1 MSKFTQEEQTQIV
14 KGAME
19 LTATIEH
26 EERELNNVQGQT
38 FRKLPEPPMQKVLPS
53 VAKIQPQYPAKPKT
67 KYTYKEFVKETLNLT
82 TTKRKI
88 GAIAVIILA
97 GWLIGI
103 FLIYSIFAYLKK
115 VNQLNSELENSS
127 EYLEA
132 RAEAERIAQNTY
144 EEKKKERDE
153 EQAKLDLEFEQAK
166 NHYDNV
172 IVPEYNEE
180 HKKWNEQK
188 QMKIGILKNE
198 ISFNKETLS
207 ALYDSTKIISAHYR
221 ELWIL
226 DWLYSEMSTSDHD
239 IRYAT
244 ELLDRDRQRMV
255 TEESGQRT
263 QAALGRMEQSM
274 MAGFGAVYNAIEVG
288 NDIQADTLS
297 MLSKTRR
304 DNNIGHFI
312 GTVQRHNTNKML
324 EELVPKKRK

>member
-19 LTATIEH
+19 LTATIKH
-26 EERELNNVQGQT
+26 EERELSNVQAQT
-38 FRKLPEPPMQKVLPS
+38 FKKLPEPPIQKVLPT
-53 VAKIQPQYPAKPKT
+53 VAKVQPQYPAKPKT
-67 KYTYKEFVKETLNLT
+67 EYTYKEFVKETLNLT

-88 GAIAVIILA
+88 GAIAVIIFA
-97 GWLIGI
+97 GWLIGV
-103 FLIYSIFAYLKK
+103 FLIYSIFAYFKK
-115 VNQLNSELENSS
+115 VNQLNSDLENSS

-153 EQAKLDLEFEQAK
+153 EQAKLDLEFEEAK

-180 HKKWNEQK
+180 HKKWHEQK

-207 ALYDSTKIISAHYR
+207 ALYDSTKIISSHYR

-226 DWLYSEMSTSDHD
+226 EWLHSDMSTSDHD

-244 ELLDRDRQRMV
+244 ELLDRDRQRIA
-255 TEESGQRT
+255 EKESTDRM
-263 QAALGRMEQSM
+263 QAALARMEHSM
-274 MAGFGAVYNAIEVG
+274 MAGFGAVYNAIEEG

-297 MLSKTRR
+297 MLSQTRR

-324 EELVPKKRK
+324 EELVPKKKK